1 MFSIGGS
8 IGARCGKDYLNVT
21 LLFGSLSFKGEYCV
35 VNLAHSTD
43 QKESN
48 EGIPTRNFLR
58 DLLGT
63 FLLPGA
69 PPIFI
74 L

>member
-1 MFSIGGS
+1 M
-8 IGARCGKDYLNVT
+8 ARCGKDYLNVT
-21 LLFGSLSFKGEYCV
+21 LLFGSLSFKGEYCM